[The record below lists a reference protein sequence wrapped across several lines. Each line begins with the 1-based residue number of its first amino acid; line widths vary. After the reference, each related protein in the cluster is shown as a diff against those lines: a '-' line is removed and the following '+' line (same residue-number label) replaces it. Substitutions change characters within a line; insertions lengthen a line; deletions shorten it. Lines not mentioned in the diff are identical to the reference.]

1 MLNAS
6 RRESLVGLMICLN
19 WFDFSGMD
27 SSKTWF
33 VSFALGFGFDE
44 PLCSSVF
51 LLKNIKSTN

>member
-1 MLNAS
+1 MLKAS

-33 VSFALGFGFDE
+33 VSFALGFGFAN
-44 PLCSSVF
+44 PKLSPYVHLHFC
-51 LLKNIKSTN
+51 